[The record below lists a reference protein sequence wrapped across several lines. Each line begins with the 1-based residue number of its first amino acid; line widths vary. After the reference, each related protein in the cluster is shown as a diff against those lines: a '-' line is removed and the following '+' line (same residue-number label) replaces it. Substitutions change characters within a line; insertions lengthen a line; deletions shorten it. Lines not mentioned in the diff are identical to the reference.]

1 MSAELAVMEIT
12 ALLRS
17 GTSAKVAMRQLQTN
31 HLSEYQLKQFQFIWE
46 VATESGG
53 HLALALDR
61 LTEVFR
67 AQQRQFSELAI
78 AFASPKATANLIL
91 LLPLAA
97 VIFSELLGLSALA
110 ASFGTALG
118 AVSVGLGLL
127 LLIVARISSLR
138 MLEKA
143 KPREADPG
151 AFLDAVAIGLSAGL
165 SPKAAATLA
174 RTKSK
179 QQFSQDVPADQ
190 LTIFWDAV
198 KVSEQ
203 SGIALNGLL
212 LARADTLRHRLWSNH
227 RSSLAKLSVSL
238 LIPLGLAALP
248 AFVFLAVVP
257 VGIGLF
263 SAI

>member
-1 MSAELAVMEIT
+1 MSADLAVLEVC

-17 GTSAKVAMRQLQTN
+17 GTNATTARKHLQIEDLT
-31 HLSEYQLKQFQFIWE
+31 EFQVKQFQFIWE

-61 LTEVFR
+61 LAEVFR
-67 AQQRQFSELAI
+67 AQQRQLSELRI

-91 LLPLAA
+91 LLPLFA
-97 VIFSELLGLSALA
+97 VVFSELLGLSALA

-118 AVSVGLGLL
+118 AASVGVGLL

-138 MLEKA
+138 MLDKA

-165 SPKAAATLA
+165 NPKAAAAMA

-179 QQFSQDVPADQ
+179 VMFSDEVSADQ
-190 LTIFWDAV
+190 LNIFWEAV

-212 LARADTLRHRLWSNH
+212 SARADALRHRLWSNH
-227 RSSLAKLSVSL
+227 RSQLAKLSISL

-263 SAI
+263 SAT

>member
-1 MSAELAVMEIT
+1 MSAELAVIEIT

-17 GTSAKVAMRQLQTN
+17 GTNAKAAKQQLQIQE
-31 HLSEYQLKQFQFIWE
+31 LSEFQVKQFDFIWE

-53 HLALALDR
+53 HLGLALDR

-67 AQQRQFSELAI
+67 AQQRQFVELGI

-91 LLPLAA
+91 LLPIAA
-97 VIFSELLGLSALA
+97 VIFSELLGLSALG
-110 ASFGTALG
+110 ASLGTALG
-118 AVSVGLGLL
+118 VISIGLGLI
-127 LLIVARISSLR
+127 LLIVARIISLR

-165 SPKAAATLA
+165 SPKAAAALA

-179 QQFSQDVPADQ
+179 QQFSEDVPADQ

-248 AFVFLAVVP
+248 AFLFLAVVP

>member
-17 GTSAKVAMRQLQTN
+17 GTSAAVAKRQLQLKE
-31 HLSEYQLKQFQFIWE
+31 LSDFQVKQFHFIWE
-46 VATESGG
+46 VASESGG

-67 AQQRQFSELAI
+67 AQQRHFSELAI

-91 LLPLAA
+91 ILPVVA
-97 VIFSELLGLSALA
+97 VIFAELLGLSAIG
-110 ASFGTALG
+110 ASLGTVIG
-118 AVSVGLGLL
+118 AISIGLGLL

-165 SPKAAATLA
+165 SPKAAAALA

-179 QQFSQDVPADQ
+179 QQFSYDVPADQ

-212 LARADTLRHRLWSNH
+212 LARADTLRHRLFANN
-227 RSSLAKLSVSL
+227 RSILAKLSISL
-238 LIPLGLAALP
+238 VIPLGLAALP

-263 SAI
+263 SAR

>member
-1 MSAELAVMEIT
+1 MEIA

-17 GTSAKVAMRQLQTN
+17 GTSAAVAKKQLQIKD
-31 HLSEYQLKQFQFIWE
+31 LSDFQLKQFNFIWE
-46 VATESGG
+46 VAAESGG

-67 AQQRQFSELAI
+67 AQQRQFAELGV

-91 LLPLAA
+91 LLPLLA
-97 VIFSELLGLSALA
+97 VVFSELLGLSALG
-110 ASFGTALG
+110 ASLG
-118 AVSVGLGLL
+118 SVLGVISIGLGLL

-143 KPREADPG
+143 RPREADPG
-151 AFLDAVAIGLSAGL
+151 AFLDAVVIGLSAGL
-165 SPKAAATLA
+165 NPKAAASLA

-179 QQFSQDVPADQ
+179 EQFLQDVPPDQ
-190 LTIFWDAV
+190 LNIFWDAV

-203 SGIALNGLL
+203 SGIALVGLL
-212 LARADTLRHRLWSNH
+212 MARADTLRHRLWSSH
-227 RSSLAKLSVSL
+227 RSSLAKLSISL
-238 LIPLGLAALP
+238 LVPLGLAALP

-263 SAI
+263 RAI

>member
-1 MSAELAVMEIT
+1 MSAELAIMEIT

-17 GTSAKVAMRQLQTN
+17 GTSQVVAKKQLQLQD
-31 HLSEYQLKQFQFIWE
+31 LSEFQTKQFYFVWE
-46 VATESGG
+46 VAAESGG

-61 LTEVFR
+61 LAEVFR
-67 AQQRQFSELAI
+67 AQQRQFSELGI
-78 AFASPKATANLIL
+78 AFSSPKATANLIL
-91 LLPLAA
+91 LLPLLA
-97 VIFSELLGLSALA
+97 VIFAELLGLSALG
-110 ASFGTALG
+110 ASLG
-118 AVSVGLGLL
+118 SSLGVISIGLGLI

-165 SPKAAATLA
+165 SPKAAAALA

-179 QQFSQDVPADQ
+179 QQFSEDVPADQ

-212 LARADTLRHRLWSNH
+212 LARADTLRHRLFSNN
-227 RSSLAKLSVSL
+227 RITLAKLSISL
-238 LIPLGLAALP
+238 LFPLGLAALP

-263 SAI
+263 SAT

>member
-1 MSAELAVMEIT
+1 MEIA

-17 GTSAKVAMRQLQTN
+17 GTNAAAAKKQLQTKD
-31 HLSEYQLKQFQFIWE
+31 LSDFQLKQFNFIWE
-46 VATESGG
+46 VAAESGG

-67 AQQRQFSELAI
+67 AQQRQFAELGI

-91 LLPLAA
+91 LLPLLA
-97 VIFSELLGLSALA
+97 VVFSELLGLSAIG
-110 ASFGTALG
+110 ASLG
-118 AVSVGLGLL
+118 SVLGVISIGLGLI

-143 KPREADPG
+143 RPREADPG
-151 AFLDAVAIGLSAGL
+151 AFLDAVVIGLSAGL
-165 SPKAAATLA
+165 SPKAAASLA
-174 RTKSK
+174 RAKSK
-179 QQFSQDVPADQ
+179 EQFLQDVPPDQ

-203 SGIALNGLL
+203 SGIALVGLL
-212 LARADTLRHRLWSNH
+212 MARADTLRHRLWSNH
-227 RSSLAKLSVSL
+227 RSSLAKLSISL

-263 SAI
+263 RSI

>member
-1 MSAELAVMEIT
+1 MSADLAVLEVS

-17 GTSAKVAMRQLQTN
+17 GTGQIAARNYLQTDE
-31 HLSEYQLKQFQFIWE
+31 LTEFQVKQFQFIWE

-61 LTEVFR
+61 LADVFR
-67 AQQRQFSELAI
+67 AQQRQFSELRI
-78 AFASPKATANLIL
+78 AFASPKATSNLIL
-91 LLPLAA
+91 LLPLVA
-97 VIFSELLGLSALA
+97 VLFSELLGLSALG

-138 MLEKA
+138 MLDRA

-151 AFLDAVAIGLSAGL
+151 SFLDAVAIGLSAGL
-165 SPKAAATLA
+165 NPKAAAAMA

-179 QQFSQDVPADQ
+179 VLFGEDVPADQ
-190 LTIFWDAV
+190 LNIFWEAV

-203 SGIALNGLL
+203 SGIALHGLL
-212 LARADTLRHRLWSNH
+212 LARADALRHRLWSNH
-227 RSSLAKLSVSL
+227 RSQLAKLSISL

-263 SAI
+263 SAR

>member
-1 MSAELAVMEIT
+1 MSADLAVMEIT
-12 ALLRS
+12 ALLRA
-17 GTSAKVAMRQLQTN
+17 GTNAKMAKKQLQIQD
-31 HLSEYQLKQFQFIWE
+31 LSDFQLKQFQFIWE
-46 VATESGG
+46 VASESGG

-61 LTEVFR
+61 LAEVFR
-67 AQQRQFSELAI
+67 AQHRQLSELRI
-78 AFASPKATANLIL
+78 AFASPRATANLIL
-91 LLPLAA
+91 LLPIFA
-97 VIFSELLGLSALA
+97 VLFSELLGLSALA
-110 ASFGTALG
+110 AAVGTSLG
-118 AVSVGLGLL
+118 AISVGIGFL
-127 LLIVARISSLR
+127 LLIVARISSLK

-143 KPREADPG
+143 KPRETDPG

-165 SPKAAATLA
+165 SPKAAASMV

-179 QQFSQDVPADQ
+179 VQFGEDVPSDQ
-190 LTIFWDAV
+190 LTIFWEAV

-212 LARADTLRHRLWSNH
+212 LARADALRHRLWSNH
-227 RSSLAKLSVSL
+227 RSQLARLSISL

-263 SAI
+263 SAT

>member
-1 MSAELAVMEIT
+1 MSADLAVLEVT

-17 GTSAKVAMRQLQTN
+17 GTGQSVARNHLQT
-31 HLSEYQLKQFQFIWE
+31 HDLTEYQVKQFEFIWE

-61 LTEVFR
+61 LAEVFR
-67 AQQRQFSELAI
+67 AQQRQFSELRI

-91 LLPLAA
+91 LLPLFA
-97 VIFSELLGLSALA
+97 VLFSELLGLSALG

-138 MLEKA
+138 MLERA

-151 AFLDAVAIGLSAGL
+151 AFLDAVGIGLSAGL
-165 SPKAAATLA
+165 NPKAAAAMA

-179 QQFSQDVPADQ
+179 VLFGEEVSADQ
-190 LTIFWDAV
+190 LNIFWEAV

-212 LARADTLRHRLWSNH
+212 SARADALRHRLWSNH
-227 RSSLAKLSVSL
+227 RSQLAKLSISL

-263 SAI
+263 SAT

>member
-1 MSAELAVMEIT
+1 MSADLAVMEVT

-17 GTSAKVAMRQLQTN
+17 GTSATEAKRQLQTQE
-31 HLSEYQLKQFQFIWE
+31 LSEFQIRQFRFIWE

-61 LTEVFR
+61 LSEVFR
-67 AQQRQFSELAI
+67 AQQRQFSELSI
-78 AFASPKATANLIL
+78 AFASPRATANLIL
-91 LLPLAA
+91 LLPIIA
-97 VIFSELLGLSALA
+97 VIFSELLGLSALT
-110 ASFGTALG
+110 ASFGTAIG
-118 AVSVGLGLL
+118 AGSIGLGLL

-143 KPREADPG
+143 KPKEADPG

-165 SPKAAATLA
+165 NPKAAAALA

-179 QQFSQDVPADQ
+179 QQFAEDVPSDQ
-190 LTIFWDAV
+190 LTILWDAV

-203 SGIALNGLL
+203 SGIALNGIL
-212 LARADTLRHRLWSNH
+212 LARADSLRHRLWSSY
-227 RSSLAKLSVSL
+227 RSQLAKLSVSL

-248 AFVFLAVVP
+248 AFLFLAVVP

-263 SAI
+263 SAV

>member
-1 MSAELAVMEIT
+1 MEIA

-17 GTSAKVAMRQLQTN
+17 GTSAAAAKRQLQTKD
-31 HLSEYQLKQFQFIWE
+31 LSDFQLKQFNFIWN
-46 VATESGG
+46 VAAESGG

-67 AQQRQFSELAI
+67 AQQRQFAELGI
-78 AFASPKATANLIL
+78 AFSSPKATANLIL
-91 LLPLAA
+91 LLPLLA
-97 VIFSELLGLSALA
+97 VVFSELLGLSAIG
-110 ASFGTALG
+110 ASLG
-118 AVSVGLGLL
+118 SVLGVISIGLGLL

-143 KPREADPG
+143 RPREADPG
-151 AFLDAVAIGLSAGL
+151 AFLDAVVIGLSAGL
-165 SPKAAATLA
+165 SPKAAASLA
-174 RTKSK
+174 RAKSK
-179 QQFSQDVPADQ
+179 EQFLQDVPPDQ

-203 SGIALNGLL
+203 SGIALVGLL
-212 LARADTLRHRLWSNH
+212 MARADTLRHRLWSNH
-227 RSSLAKLSVSL
+227 RSSLAKLSISL

-263 SAI
+263 RSI

>member
-17 GTSAKVAMRQLQTN
+17 GTSARAAKQQLQTN
-31 HLSEYQLKQFQFIWE
+31 ELSEFQTKQFQFIWE

-53 HLALALDR
+53 HLGLALDR

-67 AQQRQFSELAI
+67 AQQRQFVELGI

-91 LLPLAA
+91 LLPLVA
-97 VIFSELLGLSALA
+97 VVFSELLGLSALG
-110 ASFGTALG
+110 ASLATALG
-118 AVSVGLGLL
+118 VVSIGLGLV
-127 LLIVARISSLR
+127 LLILARISSLR

-174 RTKSK
+174 RNKSK
-179 QQFSQDVPADQ
+179 QHFLEDVPADQ

-212 LARADTLRHRLWSNH
+212 LARADTLRHRLWNSN
-227 RSSLAKLSVSL
+227 RLALAKLSVSL

>member
-1 MSAELAVMEIT
+1 MEIA

-17 GTSAKVAMRQLQTN
+17 GTSAAAAKKQLQTKD
-31 HLSEYQLKQFQFIWE
+31 LSDFQLKQFNFIWN
-46 VATESGG
+46 VAAESGG

-67 AQQRQFSELAI
+67 AQQRQFAELGI

-91 LLPLAA
+91 LLPLLA
-97 VIFSELLGLSALA
+97 VVFSELLGLSAIG
-110 ASFGTALG
+110 ASLG
-118 AVSVGLGLL
+118 SVLGVISIGLGLL

-143 KPREADPG
+143 RPREADPG
-151 AFLDAVAIGLSAGL
+151 AFLDAVVIGLSAGL
-165 SPKAAATLA
+165 SPKAAASLA
-174 RTKSK
+174 RAKSK
-179 QQFSQDVPADQ
+179 EQFLQDVPPDQ

-203 SGIALNGLL
+203 SGIALVGLL
-212 LARADTLRHRLWSNH
+212 MARADTLRHRLWSSH
-227 RSSLAKLSVSL
+227 RSSLAKLSISL

-263 SAI
+263 RSI

>member
-1 MSAELAVMEIT
+1 
-12 ALLRS
+12 
-17 GTSAKVAMRQLQTN
+17 
-31 HLSEYQLKQFQFIWE
+31 
-46 VATESGG
+46 
-53 HLALALDR
+53 
-61 LTEVFR
+61 
-67 AQQRQFSELAI
+67 
-78 AFASPKATANLIL
+78 L
-91 LLPLAA
+91 LLPLVA
-97 VIFSELLGLSALA
+97 VIFAELLGLSALR

-118 AVSVGLGLL
+118 VISIGLGIL

-151 AFLDAVAIGLSAGL
+151 AFLDAVSIGLSAGL
-165 SPKAAATLA
+165 SPKSAAALA

-179 QQFSQDVPADQ
+179 QQFSQDVSADQ

-212 LARADTLRHRLWSNH
+212 LARADTLRHRLWTNH
-227 RSSLAKLSVSL
+227 RTQLAKLSISL
-238 LIPLGLAALP
+238 LFPLGLAALP

-263 SAI
+263 SAT

>member
-1 MSAELAVMEIT
+1 MSAELAVIEIT

-17 GTSAKVAMRQLQTN
+17 GTSASVAKRQLQLQE
-31 HLSEYQLKQFQFIWE
+31 LSEFQAKQFHFIWE
-46 VATESGG
+46 VAVESGG
-53 HLALALDR
+53 HLGLALDR
-61 LTEVFR
+61 LAEVFR
-67 AQQRQFSELAI
+67 AQQRQFSELGI

-91 LLPLAA
+91 LLPLIA
-97 VIFSELLGLSALA
+97 VIFAELLGLSALG
-110 ASFGTALG
+110 ASLGTALG
-118 AVSVGLGLL
+118 VISIGLGLL
-127 LLIVARISSLR
+127 LIAARISSLR

-165 SPKAAATLA
+165 SPKASAALA
-174 RTKSK
+174 RAKSK
-179 QQFSQDVPADQ
+179 KQFLEDVPADQ

-212 LARADTLRHRLWSNH
+212 LAKADTLRHRLWSNH
-227 RSSLAKLSVSL
+227 RSSLAKLSISL

-248 AFVFLAVVP
+248 AFVF
-257 VGIGLF
+257 
-263 SAI
+263 